1 MSTTKIKFS
10 PSINIQRDSE
20 YEFNYIPTPNA
31 SKIFNQILSDSL
43 VGIKSHIIIG
53 AYGTGKSSLLLA
65 AKQTLSGFKKHFPI
79 FEKVIK
85 QLPNFEFLSVVGQYT
100 SLIDCFANLLGIEAK
115 DYSTND
121 IIKALDKYYKQLQK
135 QGKGL
140 ALFIDEFG
148 KFLEYAAK
156 NNPEAEL
163 YFIQQLAE
171 WINNANS
178 KTLLI
183 TTLHQDF
190 NAYALSLNKS
200 QQQEW
205 QKVKGRLK
213 EIVFNEPVEQLLFLA
228 SERIKE
234 RFKDRVPDKGF
245 DKLFNCIGEAKAFPL
260 RDYFDKDFAKKLY
273 PFDILSAAVLTL
285 ALQRY
290 GQNERS
296 LFSFIESNDHD
307 GINESKHGYYNIA
320 NVYDYLINNYY
331 SLLVSKYNPHYTQWT
346 SIRNTL
352 ERLEGVLADDILVD
366 ANRFIKAVGL
376 LNIFAT
382 ASAKL
387 EPQFYVNYSKFAL
400 GIYHP
405 EEIIKQLEKHKII
418 RYVKHS
424 FKYVLFEGTDLD
436 IDLAIDEAGRI
447 VEKATKVVDHLNQYF
462 EFPFISA
469 KSAFYK
475 TGTPR
480 FFQFTLSEEP
490 INTVPED
497 EIDGFINLVFGDS
510 DLETKLKKHSI
521 ECEEAILFGYYKNAD
536 AIQNTL
542 YEIHKVKKVIATN
555 TDDKAA
561 IKALN
566 EIGNHYIK
574 LLNHYVLDGLYS
586 GNVVWFYKGAK
597 QKIYDRQSFNQTL
610 SRICEDVYFSTP
622 TLRNE
627 LLNKTKVSGQVAM
640 ARRNLLE
647 RLLTNIDK
655 ENIGF
660 EVTKFPPEKTIYL
673 SLFKETGLHT
683 CKEGYWG
690 WSKPKDDSFA
700 ALWEAGEAFLNSTKS
715 KERSLQDFIDIL
727 SRRPFKL
734 KQGFI
739 DYWVPTFLLAKS
751 DEYALYEED
760 TYLTHINQDILEL
773 LNKKPAH
780 FKVKAFDVAGVRL
793 ELFNRY
799 RIFLNQAEHHHPNN
813 KLFIQ
818 TIRPFLIFYRDLP
831 EYSKKTT
838 IGLSKRSIALRNK
851 IVNAKDPEKTFFI
864 DFPEALGFNAEELQ
878 QSKNLA
884 ESFIKNLQDAIRELR
899 SSYDE
904 LINRF
909 EKYFIND
916 VLGLTE
922 SFPDYKPTIQKRFK
936 KVKTH
941 LLLNHQK
948 SFYDRLLSEL
958 DERKA
963 WLNSVAQSCIGK
975 PLSSITDQEEVILFE
990 RVKDYVYELDN
1001 LCELSTKEVDEQ
1013 KEDILKVEITSFVKG
1028 FEKGII
1034 RVPKQKMKEVDSKV
1048 NEIKKILGND
1058 KKLNATILAKLLQ
1071 ETLNNG
1077 KKG

>member
-20 YEFNYIPTPNA
+20 YEFNYIPTPNT
-31 SKIFNQILSDSL
+31 SKIFNQVLSDSL
-43 VGIKSHIIIG
+43 TGVKSHIIIG

-65 AKQTLSGFKKHFPI
+65 AKQTLTGFKKHFTGYD
-79 FEKVIK
+79 KLIK
-85 QLPNFEFLSVVGQYT
+85 QLPNFEFLSIVGRYA
-100 SLIDCFANLLGIEAK
+100 SLMDCFADLFGIETK

-135 QGKGL
+135 RGKGL

-178 KTLLI
+178 QTLLI

-213 EIVFNEPVEQLLFLA
+213 EVVFNEPVEQLLFLA

-285 ALQRY
+285 TLQRY

-307 GINESKHGYYNIA
+307 GINENKQGYYNIA

-331 SLLVSKYNPHYTQWT
+331 SLLVSKYNPHYAQWT

-352 ERLEGVLADDILVD
+352 ERIEGVLSDDILVD

-387 EPQFYVNYSKFAL
+387 EPQFYVTYCKIAL
-400 GIYHP
+400 GISKP

-462 EFPFISA
+462 EFPFVSA

-480 FFQFTLSEEP
+480 FFQFNLSEDP
-490 INTVPED
+490 INTVPEG
-497 EIDGFINLVFGDS
+497 EIDGFVNLVFGDA
-510 DLETKLKKHSI
+510 DLESKLKRHSAA
-521 ECEEAILFGYYKNAD
+521 CEEAILFGYYKNAD
-536 AIQNTL
+536 SIQNTL
-542 YEIHKVKKVIATN
+542 YDIHKVKKVIGAN
-555 TDDKAA
+555 SDDKAA
-561 IKALN
+561 IKALR
-566 EIGNHYIK
+566 EIENHYIK

-586 GNVVWFYKGAK
+586 GNVVWFYKGVK
-597 QKIYDRQSFNQTL
+597 QKIHDRQSFNQTL
-610 SRICEDVYFSTP
+610 SRICEEVYFSTP
-622 TLRNE
+622 ILRNE

-647 RLLTNIDK
+647 RLLTEIDK

-660 EVTKFPPEKTIYL
+660 DSTKFPPEKTIYL
-673 SLFKETGLHT
+673 SLLKETGLHAD
-683 CKEGYWG
+683 KDSYWS
-690 WSKPKDDSFA
+690 WSKPTDESFA
-700 ALWEAGEAFLNSTKS
+700 ALWEAGEKFLNSTKS
-715 KERSLQDFIDIL
+715 KERNLQDLIDIL
-727 SRRPFKL
+727 STRPFKL

-739 DYWVPTFLLAKS
+739 DYWVPIFLLAKS

-760 TYLTHINQDILEL
+760 TYLPQISPDILEL

-799 RIFLNQAEHHHPNN
+799 RIFLNQAENHHPTN

-818 TIRPFLIFYRDLP
+818 TIRPFLVFYRDLP

-838 IGLSKRSIALRNK
+838 IGLSKRSIALRDK
-851 IVNAKDPEKTFFI
+851 IANAKDPEKTFFI
-864 DFPEALGFNAEELQ
+864 DFPEALGFNSEELQ
-878 QSKNLA
+878 HNKNLA
-884 ESFIKNLQDAIRELR
+884 ESFIKKLQEAIRELR

-904 LINRF
+904 LLNRF
-909 EKYFIND
+909 EKYFVND

-922 SFPDYKPTIQKRFK
+922 TFPDYKPAIQKRFK
-936 KVKTH
+936 KIKAH

-948 SFYDRLLSEL
+948 SFYNRLLSEL
-958 DERKA
+958 DDRKA

-975 PLSSITDQEEVILFE
+975 PLSAITDQEEVILFE
-990 RVKDYVYELDN
+990 RIKDYVYELDN
-1001 LCELSTKEVDEQ
+1001 LCELSVKEVDEQ
-1013 KEDILKVEITSFVKG
+1013 KEDVFKVEITSFVKG
-1028 FEKGII
+1028 LEKDII

-1071 ETLNNG
+1071 EMLNND